1 MIVTKCACC
10 NKEIKVKPS
19 HLKEMNY
26 CSKECHYKHST
37 ERVIMKVEKEKGIN
51 LKEWFYQK
59 YIVEKVPLIKISQML
74 GVCNRTPPKLL
85 KYYGIKKNTRSESIA
100 NQWIDNEQ
108 RRKEQ
113 SEFAK
118 VKLTSKEARAKLS
131 EVMQSEE
138 YRKKQSISKLGER
151 NGMYNKVG
159 DLNPAFKGDITI
171 EERIKNRQYF
181 LYKRWKKEVLE
192 KANHT
197 CQCCGKSDVKLNTH
211 HLNSYT
217 DFPTQ
222 RTDINNGVCLCEDCH
237 KLFHKL
243 YGGKHNTKEQFEDF
257 MNNR

>member
-10 NKEIKVKPS
+10 NKEIKVKPKE
-19 HLKEMNY
+19 LKKMNY
-26 CSKECHYKHST
+26 CIKECYYKHST

-59 YIVEKVPLIKISQML
+59 YVVEKVPLIKISQML
-74 GVCNRTPPKLL
+74 GVSNRTPPKLL
-85 KYYGIKKNTRSESIA
+85 EYYGIKKNTQSESIA
-100 NQWIDNEQ
+100 NQWINNEQ

-113 SEFAK
+113 SERVKISFATEEAQEK
-118 VKLTSKEARAKLS
+118 RSKIL
-131 EVMQSEE
+131 QSEE

-159 DLNPAFKGDITI
+159 DLNPAFKGNITI
-171 EERIKNRQYF
+171 EERVKNRQYF

-222 RTDINNGVCLCEDCH
+222 RSDINNGVCLCEDCH

>member
-1 MIVTKCACC
+1 MKASDEYLMTRAIARIEK
-10 NKEIKVKPS
+10 
-19 HLKEMNY
+19 
-26 CSKECHYKHST
+26 KHN
-37 ERVIMKVEKEKGIN
+37 IN
-51 LKEWFYQK
+51 LKEWFHQK
-59 YIVEKVPLIKISQML
+59 YVVEKVPLIKISQML
-74 GVCNRTPPKLL
+74 GISNRTPPKLL
-85 KYYGIKKNTRSESIA
+85 KYYGIKKNTQSESVA
-100 NQWIDNEQ
+100 NQWINNEQ

-113 SEFAK
+113 SELAK
-118 VKLTSKEARAKLS
+118 VKLTSKESRAKLS
-131 EVMQSEE
+131 EIMQTEE

-159 DLNPAFKGDITI
+159 SLNPSFKGEMSS
-171 EERIKNRQYF
+171 EERIKDRKYF

>member
-10 NKEIKVKPS
+10 NKEIKVKPKE
-19 HLKEMNY
+19 LKEMNS
-26 CSKECHYKHST
+26 CSKECYYKHST
-37 ERVIMKVEKEKGIN
+37 DRVIMKVEKEKCIN

-59 YIVEKVPLIKISQML
+59 YVVEKVPLIKISQTL
-74 GVCNRTPPKLL
+74 GVSNRTPPKLL
-85 KYYGIKKNTRSESIA
+85 EYYGIKKNTQSESIA
-100 NQWIDNEQ
+100 NQWINNEQ

-113 SEFAK
+113 SERVKISFATEEAQEK
-118 VKLTSKEARAKLS
+118 RSKIL
-131 EVMQSEE
+131 QSEE

-159 DLNPAFKGDITI
+159 DLNPAFKGNITI
-171 EERIKNRQYF
+171 EERVKSRQYF

-222 RTDINNGVCLCEDCH
+222 RSDINNGVCLCEDCH

>member
-10 NKEIKVKPS
+10 NKEIKVKPKE
-19 HLKEMNY
+19 LKEMNY
-26 CSKECHYKHST
+26 CSKECYYKHST

-59 YIVEKVPLIKISQML
+59 YVVEKVPLIKISQML
-74 GVCNRTPPKLL
+74 GVSNRTPPKLL
-85 KYYGIKKNTRSESIA
+85 EYYGIKKNTQSESIA
-100 NQWIDNEQ
+100 NQWINNEQ

-113 SEFAK
+113 SERVKISFATEEAQEK
-118 VKLTSKEARAKLS
+118 RSKIL
-131 EVMQSEE
+131 QSEE

-159 DLNPAFKGDITI
+159 DLNPAFKGNITI
-171 EERIKNRQYF
+171 EERVKSRQYF

>member
-1 MIVTKCACC
+1 MKASNEYLMERAIARIEK
-10 NKEIKVKPS
+10 
-19 HLKEMNY
+19 
-26 CSKECHYKHST
+26 KH
-37 ERVIMKVEKEKGIN
+37 KIN

-59 YIVEKVPLIKISQML
+59 YVVEKVPLIKISQML
-74 GVCNRTPPKLL
+74 GISNRTPPKLL
-85 KYYGIKKNTRSESIA
+85 EYYGIKKNTQSESIA
-100 NQWIDNEQ
+100 NQWINNEK

-113 SEFAK
+113 SERVKINFATEEAQEK
-118 VKLTSKEARAKLS
+118 RSKIL
-131 EVMQSEE
+131 QSEE

-159 DLNPAFKGDITI
+159 DLSPTFKRDITI
-171 EERIKNRQYF
+171 EERIKSRQYF

>member
-1 MIVTKCACC
+1 MKASDEYLMTRAIARIEK
-10 NKEIKVKPS
+10 
-19 HLKEMNY
+19 
-26 CSKECHYKHST
+26 KHN
-37 ERVIMKVEKEKGIN
+37 IN

-59 YIVEKVPLIKISQML
+59 YVVEKVPLIKISQML
-74 GVCNRTPPKLL
+74 GISNRTPPKLL
-85 KYYGIKKNTRSESIA
+85 KYYGIKKNTQSESVA
-100 NQWIDNEQ
+100 NQWINNEQ

-113 SEFAK
+113 SELAK
-118 VKLTSKEARAKLS
+118 VKLTSKESRAKLS
-131 EVMQSEE
+131 EIMQTEE

-159 DLNPAFKGDITI
+159 SLNPSFKGEMSS
-171 EERIKNRQYF
+171 EERIKDRKYF